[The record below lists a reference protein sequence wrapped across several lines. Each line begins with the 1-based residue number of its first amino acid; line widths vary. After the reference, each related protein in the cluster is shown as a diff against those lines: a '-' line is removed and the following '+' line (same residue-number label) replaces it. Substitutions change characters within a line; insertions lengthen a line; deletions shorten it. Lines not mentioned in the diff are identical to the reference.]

1 MLYAT
6 AEKDIVTLNLCPPT
20 RPTDNPTCWYC
31 CLAGTGG
38 GEAPTGSNV
47 QVGSRVKILDSKA
60 AMEKAFKG
68 TGYSWHPAMDKLLG
82 KTVTVTHKW
91 GAATF
96 GLPKSDPNHSQATWY
111 YPLAVIACVSPPVTT
126 TTTPCKCP
134 SVCETCGGVCN
145 LNPKT

>member
-1 MLYAT
+1 M
-6 AEKDIVTLNLCPPT
+6 
-20 RPTDNPTCWYC
+20 
-31 CLAGTGG
+31 
-38 GEAPTGSNV
+38 
-47 QVGSRVKILDSKA
+47 LDSRAAFEAAFQGKGYVWHA
-60 AMEKAFKG
+60 AME
-68 TGYSWHPAMDKLLG
+68 KLLG

-111 YPLAVIACVSPPVTT
+111 YPLAAIACVMPPEPTTTT